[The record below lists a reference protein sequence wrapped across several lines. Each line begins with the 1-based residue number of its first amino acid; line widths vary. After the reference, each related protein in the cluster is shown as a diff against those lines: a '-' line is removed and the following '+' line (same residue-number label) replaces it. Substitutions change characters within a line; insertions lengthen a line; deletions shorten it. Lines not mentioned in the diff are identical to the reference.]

1 MKRSKNA
8 VIGIVVLSA
17 IAILILG
24 LNFLKGNSFFTTEQ
38 TYYAKYSRVDGLKK
52 SSFVT
57 LKGLKIGQI
66 KSIDFIDN
74 GNTLLVEFTVNNDV
88 KFPKNTIARIISS
101 DIMGTK
107 QLQLILGSSP
117 KKLQPG
123 DTLAGQTVGDFKEQV
138 SIQMLPMKEK
148 AEKLMS
154 SVDSV
159 LSVIQY
165 VFNKDTRERLQNSIA
180 SIDQTFLQLKSTAA
194 ALNTIINSRQQNLSN
209 IIVNIDS
216 ISHNLKNNNKN
227 ITQILK
233 KFAAISDSLS
243 AADIGS
249 TLTHLQSTMQNID
262 GILAK
267 INNGEGSLGSLM
279 TKDSLYNNLAD
290 ASESLNNLLIDIKT
304 NPKKYLHFSIFDTGK
319 KVYMNNPK
327 DRNVKQ
333 VMYAIQI
340 LSSPKKIDVNSA
352 VFKKYQKIDVVYYKG
367 EYRYIIYKNKNE
379 KKIIRNLNKVR
390 KDFPEAFI
398 IRVTEEKIP

>member
-74 GNTLLVEFTVNNDV
+74 GNILLVEFTVNNDI
-88 KFPKNTIARIISS
+88 KFPQNTIARIISS

-123 DTLAGQTVGDFKEQV
+123 DTLVGQTVGDFKEQV

-154 SVDSV
+154 SIDSV

-194 ALNTIINSRQQNLSN
+194 ALNTIINGRQKNLSN

-227 ITQILK
+227 ITQILN